1 MNKVIQ
7 ANLGGIAFTFDD
19 EAYARLD
26 DYLASLDGY
35 FNHSHGHNEIM
46 HDIEARLAELFS
58 ANLKG
63 RSIVTTEDVSAAVAT
78 MGSPEEFGAEANDMD
93 DETPFEQR
101 SFGHQ
106 KRNRAGNKQT
116 YSRYGKRL
124 MRDPEDKKLGG
135 VCAGLAAYFGMDDP
149 LMIRIAFVV
158 AVVAFGFG
166 VLPYIILWAVMPVAH
181 TAGDRLAMRGEAID
195 VQNISKQVEE
205 EFSNIS
211 SKLQEWGDEVSK
223 KDWSKD
229 WSNKFGG
236 GGKRRNQKKRDQETP
251 HDEGY
256 MV

>member
-19 EAYARLD
+19 EAYQNLD

-35 FNHSHGHNEIM
+35 FNKSHGHNEIM

-58 ANLKG
+58 DNLKG

-78 MGSPEEFGAEANDMD
+78 MGSPEEFGAA
-93 DETPFEQR
+93 DEVPEQEPFEQK

-106 KRNRAGNKQT
+106 KRSRKGGKQR

-124 MRDPEDKKLGG
+124 MRDPDDTKLGG
-135 VCAGLAAYFGMDDP
+135 VCAGLAAYFGVEDP
-149 LMIRIAFVV
+149 LIIRIAFVV
-158 AVVAFGFG
+158 AVVFGGFG
-166 VLPYIILWAVMPVAH
+166 VLPYIILWAVMPVAR
-181 TAGDRLAMRGEAID
+181 TAGDKLAMRGEAID
-195 VQNISKQVEE
+195 VRTISKQVEE
-205 EFSNIS
+205 EFTNIG
-211 SKLQEWGDEVSK
+211 SKLQEWTDEVGK
-223 KDWSKD
+223 KDWSKT
-229 WSNKFGG
+229 FGG
-236 GGKRRNQKKRDQETP
+236 GGKRRNQKKDKQEP

>member
-19 EAYARLD
+19 EAYGRLD

-35 FNHSHGHNEIM
+35 FNKSHGHSEIM

-58 ANLKG
+58 DNLKG

-78 MGSPEEFGAEANDMD
+78 MGSPEEFGAADEVFEEAS
-93 DETPFEQR
+93 FEQK

-106 KRNRAGNKQT
+106 KSSRKGGKQR

-124 MRDPEDKKLGG
+124 MRDIEDKQISG
-135 VCAGLAAYFGMDDP
+135 VCAGLAAYFGIEDP
-149 LMIRIAFVV
+149 LVIRIAFIA
-158 AVVAFGFG
+158 AVVIGGFG
-166 VLPYIILWAVMPVAH
+166 VLPYIILWAVMPVAR
-181 TAGDRLAMRGEAID
+181 TAGDKLAMRGEAID
-195 VQNISKQVEE
+195 VKNISKQVEE
-205 EFSNIS
+205 EFTNIG

-223 KDWSKD
+223 TD

-236 GGKRRNQKKRDQETP
+236 GGKRRNQKNDQQEP

>member
-19 EAYARLD
+19 EAYERLD

-78 MGSPEEFGAEANDMD
+78 MGSPEDFGIEAD
-93 DETPFEQR
+93 DLEEEIFEQR

-106 KRNRAGNKQT
+106 SRNRKGGKQR

-124 MRDPEDKKLGG
+124 MRDPDDTKLGG
-135 VCAGLAAYFGMDDP
+135 VCSGLAAYFGIEDP
-149 LMIRIAFVV
+149 LVIRIAFVV
-158 AVVAFGFG
+158 AVVFGGFG

-181 TAGDRLAMRGEAID
+181 TAGDKLAMRGEAID
-195 VQNISKQVEE
+195 VRTISKQVEE

-223 KDWSKD
+223 TDWS
-229 WSNKFGG
+229 SKFGG
-236 GGKRRNQKKRDQETP
+236 GGKRRNQKRNNQEP

>member
-1 MNKVIQ
+1 
-7 ANLGGIAFTFDD
+7 
-19 EAYARLD
+19 
-26 DYLASLDGY
+26 
-35 FNHSHGHNEIM
+35 M

-106 KRNRAGNKQT
+106 KRARKGSKQR

-124 MRDPEDKKLGG
+124 MRDPDDTKLGG
-135 VCAGLAAYFGMDDP
+135 VCSGLAAYFGIEDP
-149 LMIRIAFVV
+149 LVIRIAFVV
-158 AVVAFGFG
+158 AVVFGGFG
-166 VLPYIILWAVMPVAH
+166 ILPYIILWAVMPVAR
-181 TAGDRLAMRGEAID
+181 TSGDKLAMRGEAID
-195 VQNISKQVEE
+195 VRNISKQVED
-205 EFSNIS
+205 EFTNIT

-223 KDWSKD
+223 TD

-236 GGKRRNQKKRDQETP
+236 GGKRRNQKKDKQEP

>member
-35 FNHSHGHNEIM
+35 FNTSHGHNEIM

-58 ANLKG
+58 DNLKG
-63 RSIVTTEDVSAAVAT
+63 RSIVTSEDVSAAIAT
-78 MGSPEEFGAEANDMD
+78 MGSPEEFGAEAEGMD
-93 DETPFEQR
+93 EEVPFEQK

-106 KRNRAGNKQT
+106 KRSRNGGKQS

-124 MRDPEDKKLGG
+124 MRDADDKKLGG
-135 VCAGLAAYFGMDDP
+135 VCAGLAAYFGVEDP
-149 LMIRIAFVV
+149 LIIRIAFIV
-158 AVVAFGFG
+158 AVVFGGFG

-181 TAGDRLAMRGEAID
+181 TAGDKLAMRGEAID
-195 VQNISKQVEE
+195 VRTISKQVEE
-205 EFSNIS
+205 ELTNIG
-211 SKLQEWGDEVSK
+211 SKLQEWTDEVGK
-223 KDWSKD
+223 KDWSKT
-229 WSNKFGG
+229 FGG
-236 GGKRRNQKKRDQETP
+236 GSKRRNRKSDQKEP

>member
-19 EAYARLD
+19 EAYGRLD

-35 FNHSHGHNEIM
+35 FNKSHGHSEIM

-58 ANLKG
+58 DNLKG

-78 MGSPEEFGAEANDMD
+78 MGSPEEFGAADEVFEEAS
-93 DETPFEQR
+93 FEQK

-106 KRNRAGNKQT
+106 KSSRKGGKQR

-124 MRDPEDKKLGG
+124 MRDPDDKKVAG
-135 VCAGLAAYFGMDDP
+135 VCSGLAAYFGLEDTLVM
-149 LMIRIAFVV
+149 RIIALVSIPITSGASILAYFV
-158 AVVAFGFG
+158 
-166 VLPYIILWAVMPVAH
+166 LWMVTPVAR
-181 TAGDRLAMRGEAID
+181 TAGDKLAMRGAAID

-205 EFSNIS
+205 EFTNIG

-223 KDWSKD
+223 TD

-236 GGKRRNQKKRDQETP
+236 GGKRRNQKNDQQEP